1 MMQGQQHSRVNTAFR
16 RIMTG
21 RDPHSALLQAMF
33 EEAST
38 PLAKAIS
45 NVLAE
50 RHKAFRVQDA
60 WRRLYGE

>member
-1 MMQGQQHSRVNTAFR
+1 
-16 RIMTG
+16 MTG

-38 PLAKAIS
+38 PLANAIS